1 MAIQTVYQDQR
12 VNAERHGEKPN
23 RKTYAKM
30 QRKSQIGKVIDNGKT
45 RVKGRVETSVK
56 QNQTQVK
63 SNRQSRNKCKVESE
77 TGQKRWKKGTK
88 VW

>member
-1 MAIQTVYQDQR
+1 MYQDQR
-12 VNAERHGEKPN
+12 VNAERHGEKPD

-56 QNQTQVK
+56 
-63 SNRQSRNKCKVESE
+63 
-77 TGQKRWKKGTK
+77 
-88 VW
+88 